1 MFFIFKFA
9 KNHLMDT
16 CIQDTKLLTRQNRVV
31 FSKHLN
37 SNGTLFGGEAMQWL
51 DEVALITATR
61 YTRQRMVTVKIE
73 QVSFLKPILPNS
85 ILDITGRIVKI
96 NHVKIFM
103 KVEVYSED
111 MFSQYREKVM
121 EADFIFAACNN
132 DLSPTIL
139 KMQKDD

>member
-1 MFFIFKFA
+1 LTEKTYIPDNF
-9 KNHLMDT
+9 H
-16 CIQDTKLLTRQNRVV
+16 QTRQSRVV

-61 YTRQRMVTVKIE
+61 YTRQRMITVKIE

-85 ILDITGRIVKI
+85 ILDITGRIVGT
-96 NHVKIFM
+96 NHVKIFI
-103 KVEVYSED
+103 KVEVHCED
-111 MFSQYREKVM
+111 MFSQRREKVM

-139 KMQKDD
+139 KIQKDD

>member
-1 MFFIFKFA
+1 
-9 KNHLMDT
+9 MDAYN
-16 CIQDTKLLTRQNRVV
+16 QDTKLLTRQFRVV

-37 SNGTLFGGEAMQWL
+37 SSGTLFGGEAMQWL

-61 YTRQRMVTVKIE
+61 HTRQRMVTVKIE

-85 ILDITGRIVKI
+85 ILDITGRIVKT
-96 NHVKIFM
+96 NHVKIFI
-103 KVEVYSED
+103 KVEVHSED
-111 MFSQYREKVM
+111 MFSQHREKVL

-139 KMQKDD
+139 KMQH

>member
-1 MFFIFKFA
+1 M
-9 KNHLMDT
+9 NT
-16 CIQDTKLLTRQNRVV
+16 NIQNTEPLTRQNRVV

-37 SNGTLFGGEAMQWL
+37 SNGSLFGGEAMQWL

-61 YTRQRMVTVKIE
+61 YTRQRMITVKIE
-73 QVSFLKPILPNS
+73 HVSFLKPIMPNS
-85 ILDITGRIVKI
+85 ILDISGRIVKT
-96 NHVKIFM
+96 NHVKIFI

-111 MFSQYREKVM
+111 MFSLSREKVM

-139 KMQKDD
+139 KMQEHE

>member
-1 MFFIFKFA
+1 
-9 KNHLMDT
+9 MDT

>member
-1 MFFIFKFA
+1 
-9 KNHLMDT
+9 MDIN
-16 CIQDTKLLTRQNRVV
+16 IQNTKPLTRQNRVI

-61 YTRQRMVTVKIE
+61 YTRQRMITVKIE
-73 QVSFLKPILPNS
+73 QVRFLKPIFPNS
-85 ILDITGRIVKI
+85 ILDITGRIVKM
-96 NHVKIFM
+96 NHVKLFI

-111 MFSQYREKVM
+111 MFSQSREKVM

-132 DLSPTIL
+132 DLSPAIL
-139 KMQKDD
+139 NMQKDD